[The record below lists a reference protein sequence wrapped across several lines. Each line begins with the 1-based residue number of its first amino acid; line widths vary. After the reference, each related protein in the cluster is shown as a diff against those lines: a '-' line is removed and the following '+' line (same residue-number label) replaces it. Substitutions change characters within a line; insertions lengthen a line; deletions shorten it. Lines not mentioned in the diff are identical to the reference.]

1 MISIEQVLK
10 IHRIAIEKFGGL
22 DGVRDLGGLESS
34 LARPFQTFAGEDL
47 YSTIFKKAAAI
58 GESII
63 MNHPFID
70 GNKRTGYLLM
80 EALLRTEG
88 YFIISSDDQLYDFV
102 ISISTG
108 SISFEDIVDWLQ
120 KNTATK

>member
-1 MISIEQVLK
+1 MIKVNQALA
-10 IHRIAIEKFGGL
+10 IHTIVIEKFGGSQ
-22 DGVRDLGGLESS
+22 GIRDIGGLESA

-47 YSTIFKKAAAI
+47 YPSFEEKAAAI

-63 MNHPFID
+63 MNHPFVD

-80 EALLRTEG
+80 EALLRYG
-88 YFIISSDDQLYDFV
+88 NKKISVNNEVLYQFV

-108 SISFEDIVDWLQ
+108 EIKFEQIVDWL
-120 KNTATK
+120 KNNSQSF